1 MSCKKWRL
9 PILLCQPN
17 PSISSIFVNSR
28 LSMCADFVFHHG
40 FRLLRQPYFGSAGS
54 AMPSILSSTGLK
66 LGSSRGKFTRTPA
79 TRNPVQSHKIG
90 HSRQFIALNPCSI
103 TKNSVSLHR
112 LAGRRCPFP
121 RRFWATRT
129 DHWGPSVRKVHSLA
143 LLSHFA
149 GGQEFVCGNFEETP
163 QRRCQCRFEMQYR
176 YPIFAYDRTL

>member
-1 MSCKKWRL
+1 MEAGYFALSVKPLDKLDFCQFSATNAVL
-9 PILLCQPN
+9 ILLM
-17 PSISSIFVNSR
+17 SWISSPPSVR
-28 LSMCADFVFHHG
+28 
-40 FRLLRQPYFGSAGS
+40 FRLCRNSN
-54 AMPSILSSTGLK
+54 PSILSSTGLK

-79 TRNPVQSHKIG
+79 TRNTVQSHKIG

-149 GGQEFVCGNFEETP
+149 GGQEFVCGDFEETP